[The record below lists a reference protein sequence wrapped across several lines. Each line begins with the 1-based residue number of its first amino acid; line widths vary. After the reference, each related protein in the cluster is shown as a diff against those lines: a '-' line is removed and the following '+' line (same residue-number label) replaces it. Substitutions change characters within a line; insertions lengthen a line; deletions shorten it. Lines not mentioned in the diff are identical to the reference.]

1 MCSFIIVTKRRQ
13 SGITLLFKVFVLGKY
28 SQKGKKHKN
37 SRGCNTGSCSMQHP
51 GWVLCTL
58 LSIYSVLTLPL
69 LPESAGLAG
78 PAVGRAVAA
87 GARVVAA
94 GALVDVA
101 PGAAPRGRLLLAVA
115 APVVE
120 VGVTLTQRRAC
131 NKVRVYDRA
140 GSHEGLLC
148 ANQTHP
154 LWSLCQRPDFMS
166 LMCPFSIVS

>member
-1 MCSFIIVTKRRQ
+1 MFAA
-13 SGITLLFKVFVLGKY
+13 LLY
-28 SQKGKKHKN
+28 
-37 SRGCNTGSCSMQHP
+37 
-51 GWVLCTL
+51 
-58 LSIYSVLTLPL
+58 YSVLTLPL

-101 PGAAPRGRLLLAVA
+101 PRAAPRGRLLLAVA

-131 NKVRVYDRA
+131 NKVRFTSAASSGHKADSVLKVDPNAKTLKYPISDNPIKCT
-140 GSHEGLLC
+140 SDLYIMILLC
-148 ANQTHP
+148 LLDTT
-154 LWSLCQRPDFMS
+154 L
-166 LMCPFSIVS
+166 

>member
-1 MCSFIIVTKRRQ
+1 
-13 SGITLLFKVFVLGKY
+13 
-28 SQKGKKHKN
+28 
-37 SRGCNTGSCSMQHP
+37 MQHP

-101 PGAAPRGRLLLAVA
+101 PGAAPRGGLLLAVA

-154 LWSLCQRPDFMS
+154 LCMIFASASQFHVINVP
-166 LMCPFSIVS
+166 I

>member
-1 MCSFIIVTKRRQ
+1 MWKHRRLIVCSSTTQ
-13 SGITLLFKVFVLGKY
+13 
-28 SQKGKKHKN
+28 
-37 SRGCNTGSCSMQHP
+37 
-51 GWVLCTL
+51 
-58 LSIYSVLTLPL
+58 YSVLTLPL

-101 PGAAPRGRLLLAVA
+101 PRAAPRGRLLLAVA

-131 NKVRVYDRA
+131 NKVRVYK
-140 GSHEGLLC
+140 C
-148 ANQTHP
+148 
-154 LWSLCQRPDFMS
+154 
-166 LMCPFSIVS
+166 SI

>member
-1 MCSFIIVTKRRQ
+1 
-13 SGITLLFKVFVLGKY
+13 
-28 SQKGKKHKN
+28 
-37 SRGCNTGSCSMQHP
+37 MQHP

-120 VGVTLTQRRAC
+120 VGVTLTHRRAC

-154 LWSLCQRPDFMS
+154 L
-166 LMCPFSIVS
+166 